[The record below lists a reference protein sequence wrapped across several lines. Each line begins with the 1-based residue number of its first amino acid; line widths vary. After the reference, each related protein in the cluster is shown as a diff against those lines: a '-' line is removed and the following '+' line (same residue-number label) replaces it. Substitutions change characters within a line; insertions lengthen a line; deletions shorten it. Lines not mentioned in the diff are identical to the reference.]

1 MPLTASNPF
10 TFVEYLTESRRLR
23 NDMMVAG
30 GDRPLGGMIMDEA
43 STKKTQL
50 MALLMTVC
58 VVGGALVYAMSA

>member
-1 MPLTASNPF
+1 
-10 TFVEYLTESRRLR
+10 
-23 NDMMVAG
+23 MMGAG